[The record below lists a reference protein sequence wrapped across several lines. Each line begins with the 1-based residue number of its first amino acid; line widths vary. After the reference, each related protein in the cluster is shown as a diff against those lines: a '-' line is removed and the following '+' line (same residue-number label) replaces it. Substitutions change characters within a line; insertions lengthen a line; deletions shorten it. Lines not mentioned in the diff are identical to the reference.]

1 MSNKYWVNSG
11 IIKASGPSSLN
22 TYTGFDDIVCD
33 IMKCKFGLDCCTG
46 EDGTPADCCV
56 QIYNSVGAPE
66 CTEFEGK
73 YAIDANGDIWTCRN
87 GVAESM
93 GQFMVHFTGTDVN
106 FDAGTDDLVVT
117 HKGVAGHLYL
127 TMTDAPVANVSLSY
141 IDGVDP
147 ANLTAVAAGAGSAN
161 IMAAD
166 NAVRAQVTVQDQG
179 TVTISSSTGQVL
191 VPNLGNYVDDAAAA
205 VGGILLNGLYHNAG
219 ALRIRIV

>member
-11 IIKASGPSSLN
+11 VIKASGPSSLN

-33 IMKCKFGLDCCTG
+33 ILKCKFGMDCCTG
-46 EDGTPADCCV
+46 EDETPGACCV
-56 QIYNSVGAPE
+56 HISNTVDPPVCA
-66 CTEFEGK
+66 EFEGS
-73 YAIDANGDIWTCRN
+73 YYIDGNGDIYTCRN
-87 GVAESM
+87 GVAKSM

-117 HKGVAGHLYL
+117 HEGVAGDLYL

-147 ANLTAVAAGAGSAN
+147 ANLTAVAAGVGSAN
-161 IMAAD
+161 IMAMD
-166 NAVRAQVTVQDQG
+166 NAIIAQVKVQDEG

-205 VGGILLNGLYHNAG
+205 VGGVLLNGLYHNAG